1 MHRLKEIRGGKKE
14 KKTLIKK
21 KRPKM
26 IPAMLD
32 TGVEER
38 VEGPEELQTKS
49 RTVQVLS

>member
-1 MHRLKEIRGGKKE
+1 
-14 KKTLIKK
+14 
-21 KRPKM
+21 M

-38 VEGPEELQTKS
+38 VERPEELQTKS